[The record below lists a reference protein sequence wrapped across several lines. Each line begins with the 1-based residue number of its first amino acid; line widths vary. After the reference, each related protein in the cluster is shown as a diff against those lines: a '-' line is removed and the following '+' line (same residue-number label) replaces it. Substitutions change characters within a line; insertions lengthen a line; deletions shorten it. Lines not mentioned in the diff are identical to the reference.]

1 MDPPP
6 PDEITRARGADDEIT
21 RARGADDE
29 NHPSIR
35 RPTDGRGGDATRAR
49 DTTARAGT
57 TTRDA
62 RTRRR
67 ATTRENARNAN
78 GRDAIRPHEK
88 EGRGE
93 RARIDGDATTTMAL
107 ETPSSLGNDDR
118 AAMMIQAAYRR
129 HQARADAGRR
139 AKTTALETLEEHE
152 EAMINGRQALVVR
165 MNERLAVGCEGSWR
179 EGWRGCGSRGR
190 WGGRDGTTRRRRRR
204 RRCRRSG
211 RRRWRISSIR

>member
-62 RTRRR
+62 RCAVARRR
-67 ATTRENARNAN
+67 ANARETRTGATRFDRTKRKDGANA
-78 GRDAIRPHEK
+78 RE
-88 EGRGE
+88 
-93 RARIDGDATTTMAL
+93 
-107 ETPSSLGNDDR
+107 S
-118 AAMMIQAAYRR
+118 
-129 HQARADAGRR
+129 
-139 AKTTALETLEEHE
+139 TA
-152 EAMINGRQALVVR
+152 
-165 MNERLAVGCEGSWR
+165 
-179 EGWRGCGSRGR
+179 
-190 WGGRDGTTRRRRRR
+190 TRRRRWRWRR
-204 RRCRRSG
+204 RARSG
-211 RRRWRISSIR
+211 TMIARR